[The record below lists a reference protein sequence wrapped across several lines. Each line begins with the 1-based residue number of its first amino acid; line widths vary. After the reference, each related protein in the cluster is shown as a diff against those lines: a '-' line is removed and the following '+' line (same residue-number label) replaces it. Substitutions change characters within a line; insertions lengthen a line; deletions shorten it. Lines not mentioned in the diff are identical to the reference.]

1 MPLEAPVIRMVY
13 PADLIGEF
21 SAMNRASK
29 PRENAAIASYQIG
42 ASEAMVPRFLP
53 GMSL

>member
-1 MPLEAPVIRMVY
+1 MVFI
-13 PADLIGEF
+13 ADLIGGF

-42 ASEAMVPRFLP
+42 APEAMVPRFLP
-53 GMSL
+53 GKSL